1 MTFASIGTSATTMTL
16 RFAGFAGRL
25 SIFSRPN
32 RMVSQEVRFGS
43 KPVLLAASTFR
54 PDIPQEQT

>member
-1 MTFASIGTSATTMTL
+1 MTL